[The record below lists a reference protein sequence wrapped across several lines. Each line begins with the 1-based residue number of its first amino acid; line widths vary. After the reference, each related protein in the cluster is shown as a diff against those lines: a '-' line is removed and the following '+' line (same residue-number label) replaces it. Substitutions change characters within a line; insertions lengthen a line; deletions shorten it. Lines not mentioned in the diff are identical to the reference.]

1 MTDRHGPDVGQGD
14 DAAGAPRRAL
24 ALRHFLLAL
33 QFFTRIPV
41 TGRLAAWVGY
51 SPAMLRA
58 SAVWFPLVGAVVGA
72 WAGAVLAAALAL
84 LPAQPAAAW
93 VAAGL
98 TLMASAWLTGA
109 FHEDGWA
116 DTCDALGG
124 HVPRERAL
132 AIMKDSRIGSYGAL
146 ALALMALLQAALLAL
161 LAQALGAAAAAA
173 LLAAAHVASR
183 FAPLVVM
190 RTLPYVGEADGRKA
204 KPLADA
210 IDDRALAWAGVQ
222 TVSLLTALAALVP
235 LAAPVWGGAVALAA
249 LATWR
254 LRAWLARR
262 LQGFTGDALGATQQV
277 VLAAFLLGAALGARG

>member
-1 MTDRHGPDVGQGD
+1 MERF
-14 DAAGAPRRAL
+14 DAGCVRPPRWA

-58 SAVWFPLVGAVVGA
+58 SAAWLPLVGAVVGA
-72 WAGAVLAAALAL
+72 WAGGVLAVAAAL

-93 VAAGL
+93 AAAVL
-98 TLMASAWLTGA
+98 ALMASAWLTGA

-146 ALALMALLQAALLAL
+146 ALVLMALLQAALLAL
-161 LAQALGAAAAAA
+161 LAQALGAAAAAV

-183 FAPLVVM
+183 LAPLAVM
-190 RTLPYVGEADGRKA
+190 HTLPYVGEADGRKA
-204 KPLADA
+204 KPLAEA
-210 IDDRALAWAGVQ
+210 IDRPALAWAGVQ
-222 TVSLLTALAALVP
+222 TALLLAVAAALVP
-235 LAAPVWGGAVALAA
+235 LPASTWGAA
-249 LATWR
+249 LALATLVTWR

-262 LQGFTGDALGATQQV
+262 LQGFTGDTLGATQQT
-277 VLAAFLLGAALGARG
+277 VLAAFLLGAALGTRG